1 MKSIHQRFATLVA
14 IAFGACAPVSE
25 TGQQSDN
32 LIGLN
37 TVTTLASRSGNFADG
52 DARRPALSDNRRF
65 VVFDTG
71 TSLIGSD
78 TNFRRD
84 VYLFDRDTQAVQ
96 RISVAAPG
104 GRDDGDSTNA
114 SVSSDGRFI
123 AFESTADLTGE
134 LTTVTPPRPVGQV
147 YRFDRTTGQTRLVSR
162 GTIQLPN
169 GTAAEASISADGSR
183 VAFSS
188 TSSNISSEDTNTRSD
203 IYVFV
208 ASIGGCLL
216 MSKTTT
222 TTTTAGV
229 VGNGESFD
237 PSLSADGRVVAF
249 TSTSTNFHS
258 ADFNNATDVFV
269 YDSIAARNTLASR
282 SGTLVRRTGNRE
294 SREPSL
300 SPNGL
305 QVAFTSDATDLV
317 SGDTNQVS
325 DVFVTTLAGSA
336 IERVSVPTGTNTQF
350 TTESS
355 APSMDDDF
363 IAFEND
369 GAVRVHDLF
378 YGFTVTSSALTNAN
392 SPALRAVGRS
402 GPFLEFDVAFATNAK
417 LDPIDNNNGSDV
429 YVMFQRSL

>member
-1 MKSIHQRFATLVA
+1 MQLITTHFVA
-14 IAFGACAPVSE
+14 LAALAVVACAPVSE
-25 TGQQSDN
+25 TGQQADN
-32 LIGLN
+32 LIGV
-37 TVTTLASRSGNFADG
+37 TTITTLASRSGNFADG

-65 VVFDTG
+65 VAFDTG
-71 TSLIGSD
+71 ASLAAGD
-78 TNFRRD
+78 VNFRRD
-84 VYLFDRDTQAVQ
+84 VYLFDRNTQTVQ

-114 SVSSDGRFI
+114 TVSSDGRFV

-147 YRFDRTTGQTRLVSR
+147 YRFDRVTGQTRLVSR

-169 GTAAEASISADGSR
+169 GTAAEPSISADGSR

-229 VGNGESFD
+229 VGNGESFE

-249 TSTSTNFHS
+249 TSTSTNFHG

-282 SGTLVRRTGNRE
+282 SGTLLRRTANGA
-294 SREPSL
+294 SREPSI

-305 QVAFTSDATDLV
+305 QVAFTSDGSDMV
-317 SGDTNQVS
+317 SGDTNLVS
-325 DVFVTTLAGSA
+325 DVFVTTVASGSV
-336 IERVSVPTGTNTQF
+336 ERVSRPTGANTQF

-355 APSMDDDF
+355 SPSMDDDF

-369 GAVRVHDLF
+369 GAIRVHDLF
-378 YGFTVTSSALTNAN
+378 YGFTVTSTTLSDGN
-392 SPALRAVGRS
+392 SPALRAIGRS
-402 GPFLEFDVAFATNAK
+402 GPFLEFDVAFATSAR
-417 LDPIDNNNGSDV
+417 LDPIDTNNGSDV
-429 YVMFQRSL
+429 YVASQRSL